1 MALKSLTHRY
11 VLGVALSLC
20 FANVTHASDCSL
32 AGNALTDPSFENQT
46 PVASGG
52 WNTFGGAFS
61 PEYARTGMW
70 SLAAAAYFGV
80 TGSVQQLPAAPG
92 SRWRMTGYGFTPLQL
107 QGEPAFGVIQ
117 VTFFDAFG
125 NDLGTVETA
134 GNQFPAKTSNPVDWN
149 TPVGVW
155 TYLDTGAV
163 TAPAGAAFIQA
174 FTLYVD
180 FSGNSQRVFF
190 DDLSLKVLGANHGGY
205 VSSVVHNAVALL
217 RAGSISEAQKVAMV
231 TAAAQSDVGKQ
242 CAGGE

>member
-1 MALKSLTHRY
+1 MALQSLAQHFA
-11 VLGVALSLC
+11 LGVALSLC
-20 FANVTHASDCSL
+20 FANITHASDCSS

-52 WNTFGGAFS
+52 WNAFGGAFS

-70 SLAAAAYFGV
+70 SFAVAAYFGV
-80 TGSVQQLPAAPG
+80 TGSVEQLPAAPG

-107 QGEPAFGVIQ
+107 QGAPAIGVIQ

-134 GNQFPAKTSNPVDWN
+134 GSPFPAKTSNPVDWS

-180 FSGNSQRVFF
+180 FSGYSQRVFF
-190 DDLSLKVLGANHGGY
+190 DDLSLQVLGANHGGY
-205 VSSVVHNAVALL
+205 VSSVAQNAVALR
-217 RAGSISEAQKVAMV
+217 RAGSISQAQEVAMV
-231 TAAAQSDVGKQ
+231 AAAAQSNVGKR